1 MQKMKLDDIK
11 IKDTY
16 AMTNPKEHKMRECRD
31 YWDKYRCQDR
41 YIVVN
46 NSNILIDGYIQYLIL
61 KENGI
66 QEVEV
71 KISRHKKKCWRRK
84 SNCRKNKSKDNKV
97 TTYIYGIHPGEK
109 TLKERVWRVP
119 SSWAGWENDLLPGD
133 TISVRSERGI
143 VPVIITKIKWS
154 KEPPIDLPIKKVVS
168 KY

>member
-61 KENGI
+61 KENGGGGKVIVEKINLKIIKLLHISMVSI
-66 QEVEV
+66 QE
-71 KISRHKKKCWRRK
+71 KK
-84 SNCRKNKSKDNKV
+84 
-97 TTYIYGIHPGEK
+97 H
-109 TLKERVWRVP
+109 
-119 SSWAGWENDLLPGD
+119 
-133 TISVRSERGI
+133 
-143 VPVIITKIKWS
+143 
-154 KEPPIDLPIKKVVS
+154 
-168 KY
+168 